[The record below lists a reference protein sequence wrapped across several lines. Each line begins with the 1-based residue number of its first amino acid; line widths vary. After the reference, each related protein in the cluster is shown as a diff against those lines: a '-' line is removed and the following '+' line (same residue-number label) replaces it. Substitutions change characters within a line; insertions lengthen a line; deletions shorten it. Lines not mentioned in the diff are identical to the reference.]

1 MCRLPHQCVEI
12 SYFLTLCLLHDLM
25 ASHLIIEFCQY
36 GQSILIRLPIKS
48 REKDQSPASIL
59 IFLASHLHFSC
70 IDQSYCLSSDSSCFR
85 ARAQSEIGQPLLEF
99 TMGFSFYYLSHIH
112 SHIQRS

>member
-1 MCRLPHQCVEI
+1 MCRLPHQCVET

-48 REKDQSPASIL
+48 RQKDQSPASIL

-85 ARAQSEIGQPLLEF
+85 ARAQK
-99 TMGFSFYYLSHIH
+99 
-112 SHIQRS
+112 